1 MADTQQATHPQTA
14 HGDAHH
20 GGEHAHASFAHPMA
34 PRMLISVFLALVAL
48 TVITVVAANFPLGEW
63 EIVVSLTIATIKAA
77 LVILFF
83 MHVLWDKPF
92 NALVFI
98 SSLAFVTLF
107 MGITLID
114 SKEYQPDIDQRVIE
128 RGPAEVVAPAEP

>member
-128 RGPAEVVAPAEP
+128 RVPAEVVAPAEP